1 MSAVAWA
8 AGSAVARPRGGGD
21 VGGQFQWLAEGAE
34 VGSARLESLSG
45 RRSKKGRRK
54 GHSPP
59 PQRTRTATAALL
71 PRHFVS
77 IPSLPLPREL
87 SRERRAPTL
96 PLPLRPRV
104 PYFLDTFAAPGH
116 APYVCWG
123 HPFSRGQSTRL
134 GVVAESSELLSWVS
148 AARKEIGCNSGMTE
162 SCSEGWNCHQSSAHC
177 RVDSCAKSGESSEQ
191 EIRMQDTSISQV
203 FDHHLL
209 PLLQLQLYSP
219 FPSR

>member
-1 MSAVAWA
+1 M
-8 AGSAVARPRGGGD
+8 
-21 VGGQFQWLAEGAE
+21 
-34 VGSARLESLSG
+34 GSARLESLSG

-59 PQRTRTATAALL
+59 PQRTTTATAALL

-116 APYVCWG
+116 APHVCWG
-123 HPFSRGQSTRL
+123 HPFGRGQSTRL
-134 GVVAESSELLSWVS
+134 GVVAEPSELLSWVS
-148 AARKEIGCNSGMTE
+148 AVRKEIGCNSGMSE

-177 RVDSCAKSGESSEQ
+177 ECPDEMLWNLSATYVKPGVSFIWLEWFGCGSARREER
-191 EIRMQDTSISQV
+191 I
-203 FDHHLL
+203 
-209 PLLQLQLYSP
+209 
-219 FPSR
+219 